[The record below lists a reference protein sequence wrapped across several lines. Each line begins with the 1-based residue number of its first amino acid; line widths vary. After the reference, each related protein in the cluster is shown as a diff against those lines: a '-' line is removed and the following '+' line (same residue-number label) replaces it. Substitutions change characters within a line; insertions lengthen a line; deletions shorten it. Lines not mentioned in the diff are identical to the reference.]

1 MGHLGKAVIQGVVGG
16 FVEDEG
22 WGFCGETE
30 GAGVK
35 DYRKGRRR
43 RGYGWN
49 HQYRARNRKIQKT
62 NESVKRSERRE
73 EWMEHQVTD
82 AFGEVCDV
90 LEIMIC
96 TWDSDRVCRDGGSG
110 SL

>member
-1 MGHLGKAVIQGVVGG
+1 MGRRGKAVIQWVVGG

-49 HQYRARNRKIQKT
+49 RQYRARNRKIQKT
-62 NESVKRSERRE
+62 NESVKRLERRE

-82 AFGEVCDV
+82 AFGEVCNV